1 MNCAEVMEWMH
12 RYLDHDLS
20 QEEMLEMFRHID
32 DCPACAEVFDRLTML
47 SQQLEQLPDVK
58 PPFSLVDSI
67 LPRLDQ
73 LDRGVQEEPAIT
85 AAEDPKV
92 VPFTRSN
99 NRSKK
104 PGSSSLATRTGIGA
118 AAAAVILLFALFNKP
133 ESMPNADMDMAL
145 RSVATQD
152 AKEMDTGSS
161 GNSNNAAP
169 GAGQTDGGDVSYMKQ
184 AAPSEAPDERL
195 EATPPVSGQSADQPP
210 TADRTPAADNGTVPG
225 KAPVVTPAPQPGKRS
240 ATAPPAESN
249 KSGGKVDRKDD
260 RKLTDSGSAAP
271 SATAQEFS
279 GADRAPDGRSATDQP
294 GEDTQTM
301 SLMAPKA
308 GSDWSSPDGR
318 YSAEQSGQQLIIY
331 SSSAAGM
338 EERTILTSLPVEGSV
353 ISGTW
358 SEDGRRFTYVTAL
371 PDGTEATEEYTL
383 PAEPAT
389 PAPSAAPEPSPS
401 PAEPNASPGS
411 SPAVTPDAA
420 TSSTSP

>member
-47 SQQLEQLPDVK
+47 SRQLEQLPDVK

-67 LPRLDQ
+67 LPRLEQ
-73 LDRGVQEEPAIT
+73 LDQGVPEEPA
-85 AAEDPKV
+85 APVAEDPKV

-99 NRSKK
+99 TRSKK
-104 PGSSSLATRTGIGA
+104 PRGSSLAARTGIGA

-133 ESMPNADMDMAL
+133 ESMPNADMDMAYQTAA
-145 RSVATQD
+145 SDAAT
-152 AKEMDTGSS
+152 EMSAGSS
-161 GNSNNAAP
+161 NDAATD
-169 GAGQTDGGDVSYMKQ
+169 AGQTDGGDVSFMKQ
-184 AAPSEAPDERL
+184 APASEAPDQNQ
-195 EATPPVSGQSADQPP
+195 EATPPVSAKGADQPP
-210 TADRTPAADNGTVPG
+210 TANQVPSTDNDTVPG

-240 ATAPPAESN
+240 ATPQPAESG
-249 KSGGKVDRKDD
+249 KSGGNADRKDD

-279 GADRAPDGRSATDQP
+279 AKDQAPDGRSATDQP
-294 GEDTQTM
+294 AGDTRTS
-301 SLMAPKA
+301 SLMAA
-308 GSDWSSPDGR
+308 GAGNAWTSPDGH
-318 YSAEQSGQQLIIY
+318 YSAEQSGQQLLIY
-331 SSSAAGM
+331 SSPAAGG
-338 EERTILTSLPVEGSV
+338 EERAILTSLPIEGTV

-358 SEDGRRFTYVTAL
+358 SEDGRRFIYVTAL
-371 PDGTEATEEYTL
+371 PDGTEASQEYMI

-389 PAPSAAPEPSPS
+389 PAPSEVSEPSAS
-401 PAEPNASPGS
+401 PAEPSASPGS

-420 TSSTSP
+420 TSNKSP